1 MTTKIR
7 AFYAIDL
14 NDEVR
19 NATRH
24 IIENLKTNAWQQH
37 IRWTSIE
44 NLHLTLRFLGE
55 VDHDTIDSLNK
66 LLLSKLNSVTTFNL
80 MLKEPRLFP
89 HFKKPRIIAV
99 GVSQN
104 EQLLAL
110 AQLLESCAIAVGLAP
125 EARQFKAHLTLGRCD
140 KLFPRRTKLP
150 SMPFSSKLPVKNIT
164 LFQSKLTE
172 HGPIYTPLLQLPL
185 AKVPSPVN

>member
-1 MTTKIR
+1 MNTKIR

-24 IIENLKTNAWQQH
+24 IIEQLKTNSWHQYV
-37 IRWTSIE
+37 RWTRIE

-55 VDHDTIDSLNK
+55 VDNITIENMNSL
-66 LLLSKLNSVTTFNL
+66 LISKLASTAPFNL
-80 MLKEPRLFP
+80 LLKEPRLFP
-89 HFKKPRIIAV
+89 HFKKPRVIAV

-104 EQLLAL
+104 DQLVELVR
-110 AQLLESCAIAVGLAP
+110 LLESCAVAVGLAP
-125 EARQFKAHLTLGRCD
+125 ESRQFKAHLTLGRCD
-140 KLFPRRTKLP
+140 KQFPRRTKLQ
-150 SMPFSSKLPVKNIT
+150 SLPFSSKLPVKNIT

-172 HGPIYTPLLQLPL
+172 RGPIYTPLQQFPL
-185 AKVPSPVN
+185 AKVVSLVT